1 MTLILISARPKI
13 ANYTRGGATN
23 MDIQL
28 LNMNQTDEG
37 ASLYS
42 SAPCEFAMSDANA
55 FWLHAP
61 IFGTKR
67 RSRWKRPD

>member
-1 MTLILISARPKI
+1 
-13 ANYTRGGATN
+13 